1 VIAMTRTNVRA
12 ARAVVSTALVAVLAL
27 AGCEAQPVGTFDPA
41 RYVADPG
48 GQAYSYVAFRPGSA
62 ELAPGEQERLSSFL
76 QGQPLGPRDEILLRL
91 APSGSQILDSQRTT
105 TLQGALAGARA
116 PVQVASAG
124 GPPIRP
130 DLAQLQVIRRNKIV
144 VQCPGNPADPDWE
157 LTTPLPELGCAN
169 AFNLATQAA
178 NPRDLFVPRPFGGT
192 DSTVAATAV
201 RRLQEGKVR
210 TNTVAINTD
219 VSNSGSN

>member
-1 VIAMTRTNVRA
+1 VIAMTRTHARA
-12 ARAVVSTALVAVLAL
+12 ARLLRGGGLALAAALVL

-48 GQAYSYVAFRPGSA
+48 GQAFSYVAFEPGSA
-62 ELAPGEQERLSSFL
+62 ELAPGEQERLSRFL

-91 APSGSQILDSQRTT
+91 APSGSQVLDTERTT

-116 PVQVASAG
+116 PVQVASG
-124 GPPIRP
+124 GSPIRP
-130 DLAQLQVIRRNKIV
+130 DLAQVHVIRRNKIV

-157 LTTPLPELGCAN
+157 LTTPLPEIGCAN

-192 DSTVAATAV
+192 DSTVTATAV

-219 VSNSGSN
+219 ISSSN